1 MTFLRPLPAAL
12 CVAVATLLASSAPA
26 QINPLDKQ
34 STSKDAVCPLS
45 DAQTQKSIDAF
56 AKLVPVFTQEPRCL
70 NCHGGVDPFSD
81 QLSGIP
87 SDPSA
92 PRTEHGPG
100 KVEAGECMHCH
111 SDMPPKRDG
120 SPSNWAMATPEHSF
134 LGKDAKALCKQM
146 RDVFKQGAD
155 FIGHLTDDN
164 GNSNFTGTAFLGNRG
179 LNDQGQSHVD
189 NYTPQPPR
197 RITQGG
203 LISLGKDWVAAS
215 GGEFKGDVDCGC
227 EPLHYSLK
235 ISSATDIHFGIVNS
249 HHAMTPVEVP
259 ITFHDDGTFAGEET
273 QANFHGDG
281 TAAMCQAQYA
291 SSMAMKVSG
300 DATEEWKKNFMNI
313 KVEKASATTSTFA
326 GQCPNR
332 SASNTDTEPTPA
344 AINLSLTG
352 RVRETLDYLVPSP
365 PGVTSKVHTE
375 IVKRN

>member
-1 MTFLRPLPAAL
+1 
-12 CVAVATLLASSAPA
+12 
-26 QINPLDKQ
+26 
-34 STSKDAVCPLS
+34 
-45 DAQTQKSIDAF
+45 
-56 AKLVPVFTQEPRCL
+56 
-70 NCHGGVDPFSD
+70 
-81 QLSGIP
+81 
-87 SDPSA
+87 
-92 PRTEHGPG
+92 
-100 KVEAGECMHCH
+100 
-111 SDMPPKRDG
+111 
-120 SPSNWAMATPEHSF
+120 MATPEHSF

-235 ISSATDIHFGIVNS
+235 ISSDTDIHFGIVNS

-259 ITFHDDGTFAGEET
+259 ITFHDDGTFTGEET

-281 TAAMCQAQYA
+281 TAVMCQAQYT

-313 KVEKASATTSTFA
+313 KVEKASATTSSFA

-365 PGVTSKVHTE
+365 PGVTSRVHTE